1 MSGRVE
7 RIWIKRSKQ
16 HSMDEIREV
25 RVEAGKGIVGN
36 ADQGGWRQ
44 ITLITR
50 ERWEELMRELG
61 VSSDPSNRRANLL
74 LSGIKL
80 ANTGERVLEVGN
92 TRLRVRGETHPC
104 DQMEQVV
111 PGLRTAMA
119 RGWGGGVFAEV
130 LIDGS
135 ISVGDTAC
143 WSDESNKS

>member
-16 HSMDEIREV
+16 HNMDEIGEV
-25 RVEAGKGIVGN
+25 RVKAGKGIVGN

-44 ITLITR
+44 ITLITH
-50 ERWEELMRELG
+50 ERWEELMREHG
-61 VSSDPSNRRANLL
+61 DPPDPSTRPANSR
-74 LSGIKL
+74 LSGIEH
-80 ANTGERVLEVGN
+80 ANTGERVLEVGD
-92 TRLRVRGETHPC
+92 TLLRVRGETHPC
-104 DQMEQVV
+104 DLMEQVV
-111 PGLRTAMA
+111 PGLRDAMA

-135 ISVGDTAC
+135 ISVGDTAR

>member
-104 DQMEQVV
+104 NLMEQVV
-111 PGLRTAMA
+111 PGLRDAMA